1 MIDLSATGLGTWLQI
16 VSAFAAVQF
25 VASALKNFRAAR
37 RLVPI
42 GSVTPTMVEKYK
54 TVPVC
59 FAGSENRLTRTIL
72 WAYSRLWLGRKA
84 KKQAFVCDNVV
95 FLDEDGA
102 ALVRDRP
109 LSAGQ
114 RVRIRVAVGES
125 DSHVYRSA
133 KRSAVGNELLLA
145 VAFRRSDMTEYEE
158 YVRCISV
165 RARCRRVPEEGA
177 DVPKSLLEWQVMDP
191 AGIGD
196 RTDSR
201 LAWSEVPQSALWLF
215 SREVC
220 DDKNGRVLP
229 SDRLELPGLGIV
241 YAYGSTKWK
250 GLGSLCVKI
259 VNCVLALRI
268 ASIVDSALADGS
280 TDSVRAYPLTSVLM
294 LLLLSKVTISVLPR
308 RFKIGVPVMQEAT
321 KLPSIF
327 LPNTV
332 ERKLLW
338 HGSTRRSLAL
348 GNNIRRAELWR
359 QLRFDYW
366 EPFWQWIQL
375 WFRRLPSIGKFGSR

>member
-1 MIDLSATGLGTWLQI
+1 MIDLNATELGTWLQI

-42 GSVTPTMVEKYK
+42 GSVDPTMVEKYK

-59 FAGSENRLTRTIL
+59 FVGSDNRLTRIIL
-72 WAYSRLWLGRKA
+72 WVYSRMWLGRKA
-84 KKQAFVCDNVV
+84 KKQAFVCDNV
-95 FLDEDGA
+95 FFFDEDGA
-102 ALVRDRP
+102 ALVRDRS

-133 KRSAVGNELLLA
+133 RRSAVGNELLLA
-145 VAFRRSDMTEYEE
+145 VAFRASDMTGYQE

-191 AGIGD
+191 VGIGA

-229 SDRLELPGLGIV
+229 SDRLELPGSGIV
-241 YAYGSTKWK
+241 YAYGSTRWK
-250 GLGSLCVKI
+250 GLGSLCAKI
-259 VNCVLALRI
+259 VSCVLALRI
-268 ASIVDSALADGS
+268 ASIVDSALAVGS
-280 TDSVRAYPLTSVLM
+280 TDSVRSYPLTSLLM
-294 LLLLSKVTISVLPR
+294 LLLLFKATISVLPR
-308 RFKIGVPVMQEAT
+308 RFKIGVPVMREAT
-321 KLPSIF
+321 KLPPIF
-327 LPNTV
+327 LSNTV
-332 ERKLLW
+332 DRKLLW

-348 GNNIRRAELWR
+348 GDNIRRAEFWR

-375 WFRRLPSIGKFGSR
+375 WFRRLPSIGKVRPR

>member
-1 MIDLSATGLGTWLQI
+1 MYRISYRFLVPGWSAKPLVSAHDRIMGTYNQPPCPGQRRLPPGRPPAASVRGQLRGPPLSYPCGGLVDRNPRLGGTNAAHYWRTSPAGTLNHAIPTDWCSLNMIELNATELGTWLQI

-42 GSVTPTMVEKYK
+42 GSVDPTMVEKYK

-59 FAGSENRLTRTIL
+59 FVGSDNRLTRIIL
-72 WAYSRLWLGRKA
+72 WVYSRMWLGRKA
-84 KKQAFVCDNVV
+84 KKQAFVCDHV
-95 FLDEDGA
+95 FFFDEDGA
-102 ALVRDRP
+102 ALVRDRS

-133 KRSAVGNELLLA
+133 KRCAVGNELLLA
-145 VAFRRSDMTEYEE
+145 VAFRASDMTEYQE

-191 AGIGD
+191 VGIGA

-229 SDRLELPGLGIV
+229 SDRLELPGSGNRLR
-241 YAYGSTKWK
+241 
-250 GLGSLCVKI
+250 
-259 VNCVLALRI
+259 LRI
-268 ASIVDSALADGS
+268 NQMEGPRF
-280 TDSVRAYPLTSVLM
+280 SVR
-294 LLLLSKVTISVLPR
+294 
-308 RFKIGVPVMQEAT
+308 EDC
-321 KLPSIF
+321 
-327 LPNTV
+327 
-332 ERKLLW
+332 
-338 HGSTRRSLAL
+338 
-348 GNNIRRAELWR
+348 
-359 QLRFDYW
+359 QLCAS
-366 EPFWQWIQL
+366 P
-375 WFRRLPSIGKFGSR
+375 